1 MMSTAEIEA
10 AVGRLYLTILDRDK
24 TIADLQT
31 ALQATMPAPPKVPS
45 LLAVAQPRE
54 A

>member
-10 AVGRLYLTILDRDK
+10 VVGRLYLTIIDLKKQIDAQTVTPPSTQTTTAP
-24 TIADLQT
+24 TIT
-31 ALQATMPAPPKVPS
+31 
-45 LLAVAQPRE
+45 LASSRE